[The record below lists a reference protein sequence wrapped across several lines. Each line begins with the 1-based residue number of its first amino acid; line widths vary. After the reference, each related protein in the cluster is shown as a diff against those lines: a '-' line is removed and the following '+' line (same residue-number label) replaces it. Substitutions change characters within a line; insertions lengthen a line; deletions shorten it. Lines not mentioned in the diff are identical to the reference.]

1 MNYRDMLS
9 SKPQEQ
15 TPLGKIV
22 SMLKNDLSQVPGRQ
36 FVGKDTANAV
46 IGMESLG
53 NAAQHEATDAFANM
67 RTLQKSI
74 VSAVGLGQ
82 LTPAQEQASSLAAI
96 YAVSPQAYSG
106 SKQRVGTESLRGFA
120 NEFTTVSITSDSVPS
135 IGLEAYDNKANDAI
149 AAFSYAYNMQA
160 ARQDETG
167 ELFFPT
173 IVQTPDM
180 AGLSIATRIFN
191 VQDDAKRN
199 INGSLNTFNR
209 VNILKA
215 VVDATVLRNDQTE
228 IVPVVRGGGGA
239 TDTTQYFVPAAEV
252 APYTRLVDN
261 VSVTTAPLA
270 VGKAFSLSGISQRD
284 ALIANGALDITD
296 SIDTARLTGVY
307 VKIAAGADPVAA
319 PAVTIRVDA
328 SDLAGSD
335 FEYTIQ
341 GNTRKLNLNF
351 KTTTIKVTSA
361 TTSVTGAAVPQFA
374 ALGTSVARI
383 GLSMFGSIIQD
394 LGDTELTAGSVSVT
408 KVTTDVGQ
416 VLDTTAGA
424 GATIAAVFAGAVVT
438 GYDLKA
444 YFSNT
449 NKRQRGQLLD
459 TQEVRQLYNIPLLPP
474 ISVLRPVGES
484 EANDAAMLSGL
495 VTATRI
501 RCSNAAVTALLQ
513 ARQSLKNY
521 VNAADSYTQAPDAFG
536 IGRHIVNAAYEEAV
550 IDVSTKIDSLKTA
563 DRIEDLKALLVNKIR
578 DMASTLFVRS
588 SYKAASDAMHD
599 GAEVK
604 PVVIITTDTYI
615 ATYLNL
621 TGDTRLLGDLF
632 DVKLAVSLDSRM
644 AGKLIFSFGQEAAV
658 NSGVPNALHFGMMGY
673 RPELTVMIPVTRGGS
688 TSMELTVHP
697 SFRHVINCP
706 IMGYLEISGI
716 EDVVA
721 DKVTVN
727 TTVV

>member
-1 MNYRDMLS
+1 
-9 SKPQEQ
+9 
-15 TPLGKIV
+15 
-22 SMLKNDLSQVPGRQ
+22 
-36 FVGKDTANAV
+36 
-46 IGMESLG
+46 
-53 NAAQHEATDAFANM
+53 
-67 RTLQKSI
+67 
-74 VSAVGLGQ
+74 
-82 LTPAQEQASSLAAI
+82 
-96 YAVSPQAYSG
+96 
-106 SKQRVGTESLRGFA
+106 
-120 NEFTTVSITSDSVPS
+120 
-135 IGLEAYDNKANDAI
+135 
-149 AAFSYAYNMQA
+149 
-160 ARQDETG
+160 
-167 ELFFPT
+167 
-173 IVQTPDM
+173 
-180 AGLSIATRIFN
+180 
-191 VQDDAKRN
+191 
-199 INGSLNTFNR
+199 
-209 VNILKA
+209 
-215 VVDATVLRNDQTE
+215 
-228 IVPVVRGGGGA
+228 
-239 TDTTQYFVPAAEV
+239 
-252 APYTRLVDN
+252 
-261 VSVTTAPLA
+261 VTTAPLA

-408 KVTTDVGQ
+408 KVTTNVGQ

-621 TGDTRLLGDLF
+621 TGVF
-632 DVKLAVSLDSRM
+632 KN
-644 AGKLIFSFGQEAAV
+644 F
-658 NSGVPNALHFGMMGY
+658 
-673 RPELTVMIPVTRGGS
+673 
-688 TSMELTVHP
+688 
-697 SFRHVINCP
+697 
-706 IMGYLEISGI
+706 
-716 EDVVA
+716 
-721 DKVTVN
+721 
-727 TTVV
+727 